1 MLLEGKSETG
11 LLFEQLSCF
20 LSYLLAIFRQCA
32 KILRRL
38 GGILMANLEIKDL
51 HVSVKGLEI
60 LRGINLSLKDGETL
74 AVLGPNGHGK
84 STLFAAI
91 MGNPTYEVTSGS
103 ITLDGKDVLSM
114 PVNERSKAG
123 LFLAMQYPSEI
134 PGLNSADFYKAAIN
148 AHREKPV
155 KLYEFYSKLQKAY
168 DEVGIPFEMSNRNLN
183 EGFSGGEKKRNE
195 ILQMRLLEPSIV
207 MLDEI
212 DSGLDVDAM
221 QIVAREIEKE
231 QAKGTGFLVIS
242 HYARL
247 YEMIKPSKVAII
259 VNGKIAVEGGPELIK
274 RVDTEGYEWIK
285 RELGISIEKEIDKPM
300 NEVSLGSC
308 AIKVDM
314 NGK

>member
-1 MLLEGKSETG
+1 
-11 LLFEQLSCF
+11 
-20 LSYLLAIFRQCA
+20 
-32 KILRRL
+32 
-38 GGILMANLEIKDL
+38 MANLEIKDL

-60 LRGINLSLKDGETL
+60 LCGVNLSLKDGETL
-74 AVLGPNGHGK
+74 ALLGPNGHGK
-84 STLFAAI
+84 STLLAAI

-103 ITLDGKDVLSM
+103 IVLDGKDVLSM

-155 KLYEFYSKLQKAY
+155 KLFEFYSKLQHAY
-168 DEVGIPFEMSNRNLN
+168 EEVGIPFEMSNRNLN

-195 ILQMRLLEPSIV
+195 ILQMKLLNPSIV

-221 QIVAREIEKE
+221 QVVAREIEKE
-231 QAKGTGFLVIS
+231 QQKGTGFLVIS

-247 YEMIKPSKVAII
+247 YDMIKPTRTAII
-259 VNGKIAVEGGPELIK
+259 VNGRIAVEGGPELIK
-274 RVDTEGYEWIK
+274 RVDSEGYEWIK
-285 RELGISIEKEIDKPM
+285 RELGISVEKEINKPM

-308 AIKVDM
+308 ATRVGT